1 MPLTQGKSREAFSD
15 NVSELIATYR
25 KTGKIGRSRPKGA
38 DKARQQALAIAF
50 KVKKGK

>member
-1 MPLTQGKSREAFSD
+1 MPLKKSKSKQAFSD

-38 DKARQQALAIAF
+38 AAARKQALAIAF
-50 KVKKGK
+50 NVKRKG